1 MGVEV
6 AVEETDER
14 PDRKVGGKRK
24 SERGLDLKKEV
35 RDLECALVVPSES
48 VLEELS

>member
-1 MGVEV
+1 M
-6 AVEETDER
+6 VEETDER

-24 SERGLDLKKEV
+24 SERGLDLDAKKEV
-35 RDLECALVVPSES
+35 RDLVCALVVPSES